1 MKVFYSGEQK
11 YKKSVRIQVICKASS
26 SRNIQTSNCHVRWRE
41 NMDFL
46 KSLGIESQNLGAS
59 TGSWWNCDDDG
70 LMLKVISPVDGK
82 IVASVKQTSMQEYE
96 RVVRTAE
103 SAFAIWRMVPAP
115 KRGDIVRQI
124 GLNSGPSRNRL
135 ACWFPTR
142 WASPFK
148 RGWVKC
154 RRW

>member
-1 MKVFYSGEQK
+1 
-11 YKKSVRIQVICKASS
+11 
-26 SRNIQTSNCHVRWRE
+26 
-41 NMDFL
+41 MDFL
-46 KSLGIESQNLGAS
+46 KSLGIESRNLGAS

-124 GLNSGPSRNRL
+124 GLKLRAFKEPLGMLVSYEMGKSLQEGLGSKPEKYTSFATIETTL
-135 ACWFPTR
+135 SL
-142 WASPFK
+142 WAPREK
-148 RGWVKC
+148 
-154 RRW
+154 